1 MPTTTRVKLA
11 QVGEQTMRSGIEVCG
26 LLGNLFTQALE
37 VPIHEKGISYEADT
51 GHWSKWTNIH
61 FDS

>member
-1 MPTTTRVKLA
+1 
-11 QVGEQTMRSGIEVCG
+11 MRSGIEVCG